1 MIAGRLG
8 KTKRSAAR
16 AACLAVVLPV
26 ALACALPTPARAAS
40 LFLQVM
46 SPAVTL
52 TPTPNDYLRDYV
64 EVTGASGILL
74 RIKTNDPVGMSVL
87 VRCADPAPQIALNDF
102 LVRTPTPPGTGGSSL
117 TTYTPIQA
125 TNLFL
130 WSTGGTLAPFF
141 SVVTDVRIRNLMR
154 YGDSPG
160 AGATGYSN
168 TLVFTVVS
176 P

>member
-1 MIAGRLG
+1 VVEGHPG

-16 AACLAVVLPV
+16 AACCAVV
-26 ALACALPTPARAAS
+26 LACALPAPAPAAS
-40 LFLQVM
+40 LFIQVM
-46 SPAVTL
+46 SGALTL
-52 TPTPNDYLRDYV
+52 TPTPADYLRDYV
-64 EVTGASGILL
+64 EVTGGSGILL

-87 VRCADPAPQIALNDF
+87 VRCSDPAPQIALNDF
-102 LVRTPTPPGTGGSSL
+102 LVRTPTGPGPGGSSL
-117 TTYTPIQA
+117 ATFTPIQA

-130 WSTGGTLAPFF
+130 WSTGDELAPFF
-141 SVVTDVRIRNLMR
+141 NIITDVRIRNLMR

-160 AGATGYSN
+160 AGTTGYSN